1 MNSIGFGIM
10 CFGDDYFYQ
19 GTNDKISE
27 ILDFGYN
34 CFILTDSP
42 ELIYNKYTTIVPYLK
57 SYKSYHDKLILPKKI
72 LKENDIAILIDADVR
87 IKDYSFLRNLKTFD
101 FKQGISYIDTLLN
114 HSAKKEFVKDF
125 ELKDEQWGPYKKYA
139 EEIYPDYLNI
149 ETIWEYFLVINK
161 NGFNQTKFYEYYE
174 KLQLTKDYSDSPF
187 NKKVNGAG
195 EGISTY
201 ISAILS
207 ETQIQRD
214 MELYNLMKKYTN
226 GDSKRNVPSH
236 LHPKMR

>member
-1 MNSIGFGIM
+1 M
-10 CFGDDYFYQ
+10 
-19 GTNDKISE
+19 
-27 ILDFGYN
+27 
-34 CFILTDSP
+34 
-42 ELIYNKYTTIVPYLK
+42 
-57 SYKSYHDKLILPKKI
+57 
-72 LKENDIAILIDADVR
+72 
-87 IKDYSFLRNLKTFD
+87 
-101 FKQGISYIDTLLN
+101 LN
-114 HSAKKEFVKDF
+114 HSTKKEFVKDF

-174 KLQLTKDYSDSPF
+174 KLQLTKDYSDLPF